1 MLTSIDVKFLS
12 STAYFS
18 SSSEDILQTLF
29 FISVF
34 FILFSFNLIKVLKIL
49 LYVSLQRVNNCPVSG
64 LYFDSHRIH
73 ELYVFSSRLSFT
85 VSMFIAHATELV
97 HRSTSMYQRPCPFR
111 TSDYCFT
118 MLVFRMI
125 SATVIG
131 LRLESDIIFSQFL
144 KLSSIRG
151 ICDINFKKERKI
163 SGVVWTLLDTANR
176 TPNDHHMATR
186 CKFSGL

>member
-1 MLTSIDVKFLS
+1 MLTSIDVKFPS

-49 LYVSLQRVNNCPVSG
+49 LYVSLQRVTNCPVSG

-73 ELYVFSSRLSFT
+73 ELCVFSSRLSFT

-131 LRLESDIIFSQFL
+131 LSLESDIIFSQFFFFFFTIL
-144 KLSSIRG
+144 ETFLHQRHLSYK
-151 ICDINFKKERKI
+151 FKKGTKNI
-163 SGVVWTLLDTANR
+163 GCCMDT
-176 TPNDHHMATR
+176 TGY
-186 CKFSGL
+186 S

>member
-1 MLTSIDVKFLS
+1 MLTSIDVKFPS

-73 ELYVFSSRLSFT
+73 ELCVFSSRLSFT

-131 LRLESDIIFSQFL
+131 LRLESDII
-144 KLSSIRG
+144 
-151 ICDINFKKERKI
+151 NFFYN
-163 SGVVWTLLDTANR
+163 S
-176 TPNDHHMATR
+176 
-186 CKFSGL
+186 

>member
-1 MLTSIDVKFLS
+1 
-12 STAYFS
+12 
-18 SSSEDILQTLF
+18 
-29 FISVF
+29 
-34 FILFSFNLIKVLKIL
+34 
-49 LYVSLQRVNNCPVSG
+49 
-64 LYFDSHRIH
+64 
-73 ELYVFSSRLSFT
+73 
-85 VSMFIAHATELV
+85 
-97 HRSTSMYQRPCPFR
+97 
-111 TSDYCFT
+111 

-176 TPNDHHMATR
+176 TPNDHGDKMQV
-186 CKFSGL
+186 

>member
-49 LYVSLQRVNNCPVSG
+49 LYVSLQRVNNCLVSG

-73 ELYVFSSRLSFT
+73 ELCVFSSRLSFT
-85 VSMFIAHATELV
+85 VGMFIAHATELV

-151 ICDINFKKERKI
+151 ICDINLKKERKI
-163 SGVVWTLLDTANR
+163 LGVVWTLLDTANR
-176 TPNDHHMATR
+176 TPNDHGDKMQV
-186 CKFSGL
+186 